1 MTKRERVRH
10 FFLLVAFL
18 LGAGCKKEPLINP
31 ESNQRVSAT
40 SVILKEHIAP
50 VVQAPVVAT
59 VSDSD
64 QYRQL
69 FIQDIRPGDIML
81 KVVHYH
87 QTYSRRIE
95 RAQRWLGFE
104 NHCVTHVG
112 VMKDQVNIIES
123 ESSGLEQHSLLEK
136 RAKIAYLVY
145 RPTNSMMAEAGAAA
159 ATLFYEA
166 HMAQNTVRYNYW
178 DLFPSVLFWP
188 GKPKSAKEMQD
199 VYDNIMHGKNHS
211 MFCSQF
217 VAFVY
222 QWVGTQMGIP
232 AEQIFNADDKRI
244 PPARL
249 ATFLQSN
256 PHFKEVGYM
265 IGNER

>member
-1 MTKRERVRH
+1 MTKRVRLGH

-18 LGAGCKKEPLINP
+18 LGAGCKKEPLIQP
-31 ESNQRVSAT
+31 QSNQRVSAR
-40 SVILKEHIAP
+40 SVILTENITT
-50 VVQAPVVAT
+50 VVQAPVVTT
-59 VSDSD
+59 VPDVD
-64 QYRQL
+64 QYPQL
-69 FIQDIRPGDIML
+69 LIKDIRPGDIML

-95 RAQRWLGFE
+95 RTQRWLGFQ
-104 NHCVTHVG
+104 NHCITHVG
-112 VMKDQVNIIES
+112 MMKDGVNIIES

-159 ATLFYEA
+159 ATLFHDA
-166 HMAQNTVRYNYW
+166 HIAQNTVCYNYW

-199 VYDNIMHGKNHS
+199 VYDKVMHGKNHS

-217 VAFVY
+217 VAFIY

-232 AEQIFNADDKRI
+232 AEQIFNADDRRI

-249 ATFLQSN
+249 ATFLKNN

-265 IGNER
+265 ISNER